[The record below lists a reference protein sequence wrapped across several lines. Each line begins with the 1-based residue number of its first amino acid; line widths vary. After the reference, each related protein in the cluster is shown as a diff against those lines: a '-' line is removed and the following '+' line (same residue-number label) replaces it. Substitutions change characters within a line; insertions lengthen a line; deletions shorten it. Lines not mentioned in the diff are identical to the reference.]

1 MPNSIL
7 HTSRPARRPKMSVRR
22 PLIGCVA
29 AVATRKEVPSHE
41 RVLSEEKESEIG
53 AESVAT
59 MVESGIGVS

>member
-1 MPNSIL
+1 
-7 HTSRPARRPKMSVRR
+7 MSVRR